1 MAKEIKVIIGADTKP
16 LKAGLADAQRDL
28 KGFGSFATG
37 LVAGFGV
44 GVFQAASSAIS
55 GFFAGAQQEALESQR
70 AINSIRQSLESA
82 GRTDLFSG
90 LIKKANELQSQFK
103 FLDNDDITAS
113 FQRLIQFGGL
123 TEDQIN
129 KLIPVII
136 DLNAK
141 QRLAG
146 ETNKSLSATAEQVIK
161 GIEGQGR
168 ELKLYGVEVTAANSA
183 TQNLGIILDQL
194 GGKVRGAADAFG
206 NSLEGKL
213 AATTQRAKDL
223 QEELGNKLL
232 PLKVSLISF
241 AIEAAGAFET
251 LYQKIT
257 GTFEATQR
265 AAKSLEDL
273 KKSKSAAKSFAENA
287 SNFLKAATDE
297 QFNTFIDGFEKKID
311 DISKV
316 LADGSAP
323 FATNANKQYI
333 QNNRDIIEALK
344 EKRRLIL
351 DTSTVGTRVEKI
363 EQADNKKSVDTIKVR
378 IAALKELIAAEVDV
392 SKNKLELKG
401 LDIKLLLRDAKEKG
415 FTEEE
420 IKKLIFA
427 KFPDFD
433 GTGLTLSKPVDVSVP
448 IKADIQQSVTGGGGE
463 GDSLSKGLQRV
474 KEGIEKSGAESLAKY
489 KEDLEKASE
498 GFNNEIN
505 AIIGDSIVGVGEAI
519 GDIFSGKNPAAAAIN
534 IIAFALQGL
543 GRALIAYG
551 LATKAVKVAIAS
563 IFTNPFTAIAAGVA
577 AVAAGTVLRSQINKV
592 PQLAEGGMVSKA
604 TLAIIGE
611 RGPEV
616 VVPLNRYNAML
627 GKNNGGG
634 LQVQFIETK
643 RRGEDSYEVW
653 KIMNAKNNRLR

>member
-90 LIKKANELQSQFK
+90 LIKKANELQQQFK

-123 TEDQIN
+123 TEDQITR
-129 KLIPVII
+129 LLPVII

-146 ETNKSLSATAEQVIK
+146 EVNKSLAATAEQVIK

-168 ELKLYGVEVTAANSA
+168 ELKLYGIEVTAANSV
-183 TQNLGIILDQL
+183 TENLGIILDQL
-194 GGKVRGAADAFG
+194 GGKVKGAGDAFA
-206 NSLEGKL
+206 NSLEGQM
-213 AATTQRAKDL
+213 AATTQRARDL

-232 PLKVSLISF
+232 PLKAGLLQFANEVADGFGLMIDRLQLGASAFSALQNVKVRVSFVQDEANKKFDVIKDLPLADLTTELLQYQAALKRTNDAVAANKSG
-241 AIEAAGAFET
+241 EAAIKQWKLET
-251 LYQKIT
+251 EVVSAVIT
-257 GTFEATQR
+257 
-265 AAKSLEDL
+265 K
-273 KKSKSAAKSFAENA
+273 
-287 SNFLKAATDE
+287 
-297 QFNTFIDGFEKKID
+297 
-311 DISKV
+311 
-316 LADGSAP
+316 
-323 FATNANKQYI
+323 
-333 QNNRDIIEALK
+333 LK
-344 EKRRLIL
+344 EQIRLRS
-351 DTSTVGTRVEKI
+351 DSSTIGTHIKAVTE
-363 EQADNKKSVDTIKVR
+363 EDKKAVDAIKVR
-378 IAALKELIAAEVDV
+378 IAALKELIAAQVDV

-448 IKADIQQSVTGGGGE
+448 IKVDIQQSVTGGSSSELEAGIQRTTDRIQKAGQE
-463 GDSLSKGLQRV
+463 AGAKLSAKLQEPLDALNAQIQFQVANSLGD
-474 KEGIEKSGAESLAKY
+474 
-489 KEDLEKASE
+489 
-498 GFNNEIN
+498 
-505 AIIGDSIVGVGEAI
+505 AI
-519 GDIFSGKNPAAAAIN
+519 GDAFSGGNPVASFINVIAAA
-534 IIAFALQGL
+534 LQQL
-543 GRALIAYG
+543 GKALIAYG
-551 LATKAVKVAIAS
+551 IAVKLSLEALAGV
-563 IFTNPFTAIAAGVA
+563 NPFLAIAAGA
-577 AVAAGTVLRSQINKV
+577 AAIAAGSVLKKQVNTV
-592 PQLAEGGMVSKA
+592 PQLAEGGIVSKA

-616 VVPLNRYNAML
+616 VVPLSKFNNLL
-627 GKNNGGG
+627 GKNNSNG

-643 RRGEDSYEVW
+643 RRGEDMYEVW